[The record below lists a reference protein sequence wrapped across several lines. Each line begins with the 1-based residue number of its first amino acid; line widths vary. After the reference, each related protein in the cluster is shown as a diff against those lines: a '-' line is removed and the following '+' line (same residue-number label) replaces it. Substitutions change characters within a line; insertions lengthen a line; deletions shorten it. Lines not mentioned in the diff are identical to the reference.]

1 MPLVNLRVYREQ
13 IASVARTTP
22 FAMVGYAINVAIA
35 FAAFSGNIPHWP
47 LTTWVLCSLG
57 ICGTI
62 GLRAL
67 RPMRSRY
74 KEGKCSAVNSLL
86 FAVVLALP
94 WTTLATIWAGTMGG
108 EDQVILIALV
118 VGMAASGSLLLTP
131 IPAAAFVYVATILVP
146 LIVTFMLPGDQN
158 NLVLAGLSA
167 SFLAFLIALI
177 VIGARMFIER
187 LEALH
192 QLKDS
197 IAEAKAAR
205 EAAERATQAKSE
217 FFATMSH
224 EIRTPL
230 NSIIGYTSLI
240 LARGNLDKEDTCDLS
255 VVRDA
260 GQALLG
266 VVNDILDFSAIEA
279 GRLKLVKRPTML
291 VPIVESCLSLIGAE
305 ARAKGLAMTA
315 TIDPR
320 LRELTVIADAS
331 RIRQV
336 LLNLVGNAVKFTS
349 QGQVAIH
356 VACSNESRES
366 VNVRFSVNDTGPGI
380 SSDLLPELFK
390 RFSQLD
396 TGRER
401 RFGGSGLG
409 LAICKSIV
417 KANGGEIHVESEVGV
432 GSTFWFEVPFALAAH
447 SVVAESGVA
456 ATEAETPKVLK
467 ILVVDDVEPN
477 RRLTSA
483 VLSRAGHRVIAAA
496 SGAEAIR
503 RVEAEHF
510 DVVLMDVQMP
520 GMDGLTAARAINL
533 LKPKK
538 DVPPI
543 IGMTANVL
551 PTEIASCYAAGMAA
565 HLGKPFEFDEL
576 LRAVAAVTDSS
587 PQSAPDQRR
596 QAEQV

>member
-1 MPLVNLRVYREQ
+1 VYREQ

-22 FAMVGYAINVAIA
+22 FAMAGYAINVSIA

-47 LTTWVLCSLG
+47 LITWALCSLG
-57 ICGTI
+57 ICGII
-62 GLRAL
+62 GFRVL
-67 RPMRSRY
+67 RPARARY
-74 KEGKCSAVNSLL
+74 KEGKCSASSSLL

-94 WTTLATIWAGTMGG
+94 WTTLATIWAGTIGG

-131 IPAAAFVYVATILVP
+131 IPAAALVYVATILVP
-146 LIVTFMLPGDQN
+146 LIVKFVLLGGRN
-158 NLVLAGLSA
+158 NLVLGGLSA

-205 EAAERATQAKSE
+205 GTAERATQAKSE

-240 LARGNLDKEDTCDLS
+240 LARRNLDKEDTFDLS

-266 VVNDILDFSAIEA
+266 VVNDVLDFSAIEA

-291 VPIVESCLSLIGAE
+291 VPIVESCLSLVGAE
-305 ARAKGLAMTA
+305 ARAKGLALTA

-320 LRELTVIADAS
+320 LRELTVTTDAS

-356 VACSNESRES
+356 VACSNESRET

-380 SSDLLPELFK
+380 PSDLLPELFK

-447 SVVAESGVA
+447 SVVAESGVT
-456 ATEAETPKVLK
+456 ATEAETPRALK

-483 VLSRAGHRVIAAA
+483 VLSRAGHQVIAAA
-496 SGAEAIR
+496 GGAEAIR

-538 DVPPI
+538 KVPPI

-576 LRAVAAVTDSS
+576 LRAVAAVTNSS
-587 PQSAPDQRR
+587 PPSAPDQRR